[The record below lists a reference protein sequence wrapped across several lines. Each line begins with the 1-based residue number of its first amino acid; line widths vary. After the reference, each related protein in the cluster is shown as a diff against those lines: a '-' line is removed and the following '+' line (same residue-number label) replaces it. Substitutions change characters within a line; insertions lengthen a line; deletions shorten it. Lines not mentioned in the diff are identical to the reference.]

1 MLKSTTN
8 FHELFFTQVD
18 KIQGQMS
25 QPLNLR
31 PIVIITRVL
40 VIDINCKYI

>member
-18 KIQGQMS
+18 KIQGTNVTAFKS
-25 QPLNLR
+25 
-31 PIVIITRVL
+31 
-40 VIDINCKYI
+40 